1 MVLPPKRYNSFL
13 EIKKKKTDLE
23 VRFFAIA
30 SLILE
35 VKGLW
40 NGGEQY
46 LRDVF
51 RNY

>member
-13 EIKKKKTDLE
+13 EIKKKKRIWKCD
-23 VRFFAIA
+23 FFAIA